1 MKKTE
6 TNTPSNPLAGSAA
19 KGAGVSR
26 HWREVLHD
34 ERITHVIKDAFRCTS
49 SALQR
54 RLRKHSVLYGHWTF
68 LRILWQTDGVTQRQL
83 SEQASVTEPS
93 TFSALQAME
102 KLGYITRQK
111 MPDNKKQIRVFL
123 TSKGTALRSQIVP
136 AAEEINRIAL
146 AGIPPEDIAVTR
158 RTLLALVE
166 NLAGDA
172 ANLDLAAAAAVAGA
186 SEASDADQDLGAEA
200 AA

>member
-1 MKKTE
+1 MKKAE
-6 TNTPSNPLAGSAA
+6 TNTPPRSAD
-19 KGAGVSR
+19 VSR

-34 ERITHVIKDAFRCTS
+34 ERITHVIKNAFRCTS

-83 SEQASVTEPS
+83 SEQAGVTEPS

-146 AGIPPEDIAVTR
+146 AGIPTEDIAVTR

-166 NLAGDA
+166 NLASDA
-172 ANLDLAAAAAVAGA
+172 ATRDFSSAATVAG
-186 SEASDADQDLGAEA
+186 SDGQTNEDDEDQGTEVVT
-200 AA
+200 

>member
-1 MKKTE
+1 MKKTD
-6 TNTPSNPLAGSAA
+6 NTALKPSD
-19 KGAGVSR
+19 VSR
-26 HWREVLHD
+26 RWREVLHD
-34 ERITHVIKDAFRCTS
+34 ERITHLIKDAFRCTS
-49 SALQR
+49 GALQR

-68 LRILWQTDGVTQRQL
+68 LRILLQTDGLTQRQL
-83 SEQASVTEPS
+83 SEQAGVTEPS

-123 TSKGTALRSQIVP
+123 TSKGTALRSLIVP
-136 AAEEINRIAL
+136 AAEEVNRIGL
-146 AGIPPEDIAVTR
+146 AGIPPEDLAATR

-172 ANLDLAAAAAVAGA
+172 TAGEAEVDDAGTVA
-186 SEASDADQDLGAEA
+186 
-200 AA
+200 

>member
-1 MKKTE
+1 MKKAE
-6 TNTPSNPLAGSAA
+6 ANTPPRSAD
-19 KGAGVSR
+19 VSR

-34 ERITHVIKDAFRCTS
+34 ERITHVIKNAFRCTS

-83 SEQASVTEPS
+83 SEQAGVTEPS

-123 TSKGTALRSQIVP
+123 TSKGTALRSLIVP

-146 AGIPPEDIAVTR
+146 AGIPTEDIAVTR

-166 NLAGDA
+166 NLASDA
-172 ANLDLAAAAAVAGA
+172 ATRNFASAATVAG
-186 SEASDADQDLGAEA
+186 SDDQTNEDDEDQGTEVVT
-200 AA
+200 